1 MAKKDGYQRE
11 KHMTS
16 VFVLFSLCHIRA
28 STNRFGYYL
37 KNRNINKLSLLQP
50 TLINQLHKIV
60 INKIDSS
67 DSVRPKSE
75 IRWGSVVRSVQK
87 VRWTEPKH
95 RPNQIP
101 FLGKFGMDSVCG
113 FFLGRIRFRFNQKVR
128 VRPSLKWVILGVS
141 EQIQESG
148 PEIFFPSD

>member
-28 STNRFGYYL
+28 SKNRFEYYL
-37 KNRNINKLSLLQP
+37 KNRNISKLSLLQP

-75 IRWGSVVRSVQK
+75 IR
-87 VRWTEPKH
+87 
-95 RPNQIP
+95 
-101 FLGKFGMDSVCG
+101 
-113 FFLGRIRFRFNQKVR
+113 
-128 VRPSLKWVILGVS
+128 
-141 EQIQESG
+141 
-148 PEIFFPSD
+148 